1 MSDTGSDKPI
11 SPQPPLTSDDEDT
24 EGQSLAALLTMR
36 ELSKAPRPKTTS
48 DDALPPL
55 TKKFPRMRSDP
66 QK

>member
-36 ELSKAPRPKTTS
+36 ELSKAPRPKTPS